1 MNTVRVLLVFLA
13 MYPAILHEQAL
24 AANKSRKDVPLAPL
38 PAKILA
44 AKKVFLANGGGNDLA
59 YDALYAAIK
68 EWPRFEIV
76 DSPPAADIIIEIRYV
91 TENQGTRVWSTTNA
105 STGATHVHSSQI
117 VDPQLVLTI
126 FDPISK
132 EALWSTV
139 EHRRLA
145 RLGKNRDKETINA
158 AQKLV
163 TNLQARLGT
172 N

>member
-1 MNTVRVLLVFLA
+1 MSRVRVLLVLA
-13 MYPAILHEQAL
+13 MCSAIVPHHAL
-24 AANKSRKDVPLAPL
+24 AAERKTVPLAPL
-38 PAKILA
+38 PAKIVA
-44 AKKVFLANGGGNDLA
+44 AKKVFIANGGGSDLA
-59 YDALYAAIK
+59 YDALYADVK
-68 EWPRFEIV
+68 EWNHYEIV
-76 DSPPAADIIIEIRYV
+76 DTPSAADIIMEIRYA

-105 STGATHVHSSQI
+105 STGGTDMHSRQI

-139 EHRRLA
+139 QHRRLA
-145 RLGKNRDKETINA
+145 RLGKNREKETINA

-163 TNLQARLGT
+163 DSLRARLEQ

>member
-1 MNTVRVLLVFLA
+1 MNTLRVLLVL
-13 MYPAILHEQAL
+13 L
-24 AANKSRKDVPLAPL
+24 AAYSAIVSKEGLAAKRKDVPLAPL
-38 PAKILA
+38 PAKIVA
-44 AKKVFLANGGGNDLA
+44 AKKVFVANGGGNDLA

-68 EWPRFEIV
+68 EWPRYEIV
-76 DSPPAADIIIEIRYV
+76 DSPSTADIIMEIRYV
-91 TENQGTRVWSTTNA
+91 MENEGTRVWSTTNA
-105 STGATHVHSSQI
+105 STGATNVHSRQI

-126 FDPISK
+126 FDSLSK

-145 RLGKNRDKETINA
+145 RLEKNREKETINA

-163 TNLQARLGT
+163 DNLKARLGT